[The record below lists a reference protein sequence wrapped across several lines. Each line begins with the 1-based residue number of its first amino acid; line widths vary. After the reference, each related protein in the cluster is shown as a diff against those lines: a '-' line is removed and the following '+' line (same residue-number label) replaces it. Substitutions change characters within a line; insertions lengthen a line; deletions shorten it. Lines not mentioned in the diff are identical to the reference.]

1 MPQPK
6 LVALSQGTMSKRA
19 WTTAELA
26 CLRENRELGA
36 AALAELLDR
45 SLWSVKRAAYRQRIS
60 LRRPG
65 DARGHVLGQP
75 RTLRLRVDAREA
87 MRMTPDLYAQRLRV
101 SRQASICPECAR
113 RPIQVETS
121 GLCQPCHA
129 RHLERLYRDAQ
140 GELDLIG
147 DVLDEILETYGRELD
162 LPRRL
167 QKARQRRK
175 RRLDREA
182 QG

>member
-1 MPQPK
+1 
-6 LVALSQGTMSKRA
+6 MSKRA
-19 WTTAELA
+19 WTTTELV

-75 RTLRLRVDAREA
+75 RALQLSAGAREA
-87 MRMTPDLYAQRLRV
+87 IRAAPDLYAERLRV
-101 SRQASICPECAR
+101 SRDSSLCPECAY
-113 RPIQVETS
+113 RPIQVESS
-121 GLCQPCHA
+121 GLCRSCHA
-129 RHLERLYRDAQ
+129 EHLEQLYRNAQ
-140 GELDLIG
+140 GELQLVGDLF
-147 DVLDEILETYGRELD
+147 DEILDTYGRELD

-182 QG
+182 GRSAG